1 MSGSSG
7 TTESYQLSALSFQLS
22 AVSYQP
28 SAYQRAASSYQHE
41 VRSSRHGPPKPLS
54 EPVFAA
60 FAPYRAWRRRV
71 SGGGGWRSTGSAC
84 WGVGVQLGLLTL
96 LVHGGGLHYLVAT
109 AIAVEITVLHNFIW
123 HQHWTWRDRPSPS
136 AAAVARRLARFHL
149 LNGTVSLFGNIAIMA
164 ILCGTL
170 RIDPVAANVVAIG
183 VCSMLNFV
191 ASEVLVFK
199 TTSVAAT
206 GMLVIVGSLTP
217 STAYAAEIATAEL
230 SPAAIAAW
238 EQYSRQVD
246 DRYGRAAA
254 SEPFFVLDAFKLAP
268 GWRAQVMNGQVSM
281 VRIPSFAPGAPEP
294 SVPDGRVHHW
304 AGAVFIPGVT
314 LDHVLRYLNQR
325 AGRESDAF
333 DDVLSSRLISRDGD
347 RLRVYMKLRRE
358 SVITVTYNT
367 EHDVQYRR
375 INDTRGV
382 EPKRRDQ
389 DRGARRRRHA
399 AGTREAGWQR
409 PRLPLAAQC
418 LLALRAGQWR
428 RPHRVR
434 IGEPQPRRPAPPASV
449 RDRHRRTNRQRVPG
463 EDTRQPADRTCQVA
477 TCRGPSFGI
486 PLEPLMNQ
494 HQAERADGQGFTMN
508 TMPR

>member
-1 MSGSSG
+1 M
-7 TTESYQLSALSFQLS
+7 
-22 AVSYQP
+22 
-28 SAYQRAASSYQHE
+28 AAKGLG
-41 VRSSRHGPPKPLS
+41 RRWL
-54 EPVFAA
+54 A
-60 FAPYRAWRRRV
+60 FNGV
-71 SGGGGWRSTGSAC
+71 GVL
-84 WGVGVQLGLLTL
+84 GVGVQLGLLTL

-149 LNGTVSLFGNIAIMA
+149 LNGTVSLFGNLAIMTV
-164 ILCGTL
+164 LCGTL

-199 TTSVAAT
+199 TTSVAVT
-206 GMLVIVGSLTP
+206 GMLVIVGSLAP
-217 STAYAAEIATAEL
+217 STARAADMATTEL
-230 SPAAIAAW
+230 SAAAIAAW

-254 SEPFFVLDAFKLAP
+254 SEPFFVHDAFKLAP

-281 VRIPSFAPGAPEP
+281 VRIASFAPGAPEP
-294 SVPDGRVHHW
+294 SVPDGRIHHW

-314 LDHVLRYLNQR
+314 LDHVLKYLNER

-375 INDTRGV
+375 INDTRASSRSVATKIAELEGAGTPQEREKPVGNDHGFLWRLNAYWRYEQVKGGV
-382 EPKRRDQ
+382 LIECESVSLSRDVPVLLRPFVTGTVERIARESLQ
-389 DRGARRRRHA
+389 KTLVSLRTELAKSRPVAARR
-399 AGTREAGWQR
+399 
-409 PRLPLAAQC
+409 
-418 LLALRAGQWR
+418 
-428 RPHRVR
+428 
-434 IGEPQPRRPAPPASV
+434 S
-449 RDRHRRTNRQRVPG
+449 
-463 EDTRQPADRTCQVA
+463 
-477 TCRGPSFGI
+477 
-486 PLEPLMNQ
+486 
-494 HQAERADGQGFTMN
+494 QAERADGYGS
-508 TMPR
+508 R